1 MATPVLADLR
11 QRFPK
16 ARITAMAASSIC
28 GVLEKD
34 PHIDELFSFTKPN
47 GLERRAQQRKIIDKI
62 RQGHYDLGILLT
74 NSFSSA
80 LWFWR
85 GRVKRRIGYTGHFR
99 RFFLNPAIPYPKSI
113 GRQHLVMTYKML
125 LQPLNIPLSSTRP
138 HIFLTEEEKNKAQ
151 ERLHK
156 LGAKNKIIIGINPG
170 AAYGS
175 AKCWLPDRFQK
186 LTQMLL
192 EDSRISIVYFGDK
205 AGTPLVDSICNQL
218 PDQVINLAGQTTLR
232 ELIALIGACD
242 IFLTNDSGPMHIA
255 SALNIPLLA
264 LFGSTNDTTTGPY
277 LGGKVIHKHVE
288 CSPCYLR
295 TCPVD
300 FRCMKKIEV
309 AEVYTE
315 LQSLLNH

>member
-1 MATPVLADLR
+1 
-11 QRFPK
+11 
-16 ARITAMAASSIC
+16 
-28 GVLEKD
+28 
-34 PHIDELFSFTKPN
+34 
-47 GLERRAQQRKIIDKI
+47 
-62 RQGHYDLGILLT
+62 
-74 NSFSSA
+74 
-80 LWFWR
+80 
-85 GRVKRRIGYTGHFR
+85 
-99 RFFLNPAIPYPKSI
+99 
-113 GRQHLVMTYKML
+113 ML
-125 LQPLNIPLSSTRP
+125 LQPLNIPLSDTTPR
-138 HIFLTEEEKNKAQ
+138 IFLTEEEKNKAQ

-156 LGAKNKIIIGINPG
+156 LGAQNKIIIGINPG

-218 PDQVINLAGQTTLR
+218 PDRVINLAGQTTLR

-309 AEVYTE
+309 AEVYGE